1 MPYQQTTTANPYGFR
16 PWRTR
21 LYTTFDD
28 FSFLKQPQN
37 TILRGDQT
45 MRPEIYKPPEMKG
58 LGDVL
63 VTGSGRMLRG
73 RRRSLRGL
81 GVIINSDP
89 FSPSYPVVPKLFSTM
104 LPRVFGPTAPIS
116 SPIIVRGPISSG
128 PVMPGPMPVAPLR
141 FVDCN
146 GYPSAF
152 PGSCAP
158 PPPPPPAILPPSIVP
173 PPPTIVTSSPD
184 GVVYSLPGAA
194 GVPGSP
200 FPPPSS
206 SELPA
211 PGSPVNA
218 SSTVST
224 GGSLA
229 DWFNSQT
236 WIAGI
241 PNGYVALGGA
251 AALYLLARKQGRR

>member
-45 MRPEIYKPPEMKG
+45 MRPEIYKPPEMRG
-58 LGDVL
+58 LGEIL
-63 VTGSGRMLRG
+63 VTGSGRVVSG

-81 GVIINSDP
+81 GAIA
-89 FSPSYPVVPKLFSTM
+89 YPNYFSTM
-104 LPRVFGPTAPIS
+104 LPRVFPPMPGPMPVLR
-116 SPIIVRGPISSG
+116 SPIIVRGPISTAPNP
-128 PVMPGPMPVAPLR
+128 PVYQLPP
-141 FVDCN
+141 N
-146 GYPSAF
+146 
-152 PGSCAP
+152 P
-158 PPPPPPAILPPSIVP
+158 PPPVPTILPPSIVP
-173 PPPTIVTSSPD
+173 PPPTIVSSSPD
-184 GVVYSLPGAA
+184 GTVYSLPGAA

-200 FPPPSS
+200 FPPPAPG
-206 SELPA
+206 ELPA
-211 PGSPVNA
+211 PGAPVT
-218 SSTVST
+218 SSTTVAT

-241 PNGYVALGGA
+241 PNGYLAIAGVG
-251 AALYLLARKQGRR
+251 ALYFLSKRRGR

>member
-37 TILRGDQT
+37 TIIREPVAMKPQ
-45 MRPEIYKPPEMKG
+45 IYKPPEMKG

-63 VTGSGRMLRG
+63 VTGSGRVVRG

-81 GVIINSDP
+81 GVIINADP
-89 FSPSYPVVPKLFSTM
+89 SELAFPRYSYP
-104 LPRVFGPTAPIS
+104 I
-116 SPIIVRGPISSG
+116 SPIIMRGPISTG
-128 PVMPGPMPVAPLR
+128 PVMPGPMPVLQLPPNPPAW
-141 FVDCN
+141 N
-146 GYPSAF
+146 
-152 PGSCAP
+152 P
-158 PPPPPPAILPPSIVP
+158 PPPVPVILPPGIVP
-173 PPPTIVTSSPD
+173 PPPTVVSKMPGGT
-184 GVVYSLPGAA
+184 VYSLPGAA

-200 FPPPSS
+200 FPPPSP

-211 PGSPVNA
+211 PGAPITPDT
-218 SSTVST
+218 TVAT

-229 DWFNSQT
+229 EWFNSQT
-236 WIAGI
+236 WISGI
-241 PNGYVALGGA
+241 PNGFVALGGV
-251 AALYLLARKQGRR
+251 AALWYLGKRGRR